1 LNELTSGRTD
11 EAGGLSSIEGRIL
24 VGPVGSDDCMNRLY
38 RHWDSLTS
46 IGLRYPLWLLKKAV
60 FGRQRNR
67 LTLDKFTGCGLE
79 IGGPSQFFKP
89 RGEFPIYSAAQN
101 IDNVNYS
108 LRTFWEGQLK
118 EGRHFRYNGD
128 KSPGH
133 QFIREASDLSNV
145 TASTY
150 DFVASSHTLE
160 HSANPIKAL
169 NEWRRVLRVD
179 GWLVLVLPHR
189 LATFDHQ
196 RSVTRF
202 EHLLEDYLADVTE
215 DDTAHFEEILQ
226 KHDLARDSAQKS
238 REAFEQWIRGN
249 AVNRGAH
256 HHVFDPL
263 LAITLVDYIGF
274 EVVIAKVILPH
285 HIFIVAQKSGK
296 SLRDKKEALVQI
308 VQDCYWRS
316 PFKSD
321 RRTHDLADLF
331 SERDVAVGPSEEVRL
346 DQ

>member
-1 LNELTSGRTD
+1 MAIDFLNELTSGRR
-11 EAGGLSSIEGRIL
+11 EEGASPLINRGAHIE
-24 VGPVGSDDCMNRLY
+24 VGSDGMNRLY
-38 RHWDSLTS
+38 HHWDSLTS
-46 IGLRYPLWLLKKAV
+46 IGLRYPLWLLKKAM

-67 LTLDKFTGCGLE
+67 RTLDKFTGRGLE
-79 IGGPSQFFKP
+79 IGGPSQFFQP
-89 RGEFPIYSAAQN
+89 RGEFPIYSVAQN

-108 LRTFWEGQLK
+108 LRTFWEGQLQ
-118 EGRHFRYNGD
+118 EGRNFKYKGD

-160 HSANPIKAL
+160 HCANPIKAL

-179 GWLVLVLPHR
+179 GWLVLVIPHR
-189 LATFDHQ
+189 LATFDH
-196 RSVTRF
+196 RRGVTRF
-202 EHLLEDYLADVTE
+202 EHLLEDYRADVTE
-215 DDTAHFEEILQ
+215 DDTTHFAEILQ

-249 AVNRGAH
+249 AANRGAH

-263 LAITLVDYIGF
+263 LAITLVDYMGF
-274 EVVIAKVILPH
+274 EVVIAEIMLPH
-285 HIFIVAQKSGK
+285 HIFIVAQKSDK
-296 SLRDKKEALVQI
+296 SQRDKEEALVQI
-308 VQDCYWRS
+308 VQDCCLRS

-321 RRTHDLADLF
+321 RRKHDLADLF
-331 SERDVAVGPSEEVRL
+331 SERDVAVAASREARL
-346 DQ
+346 